1 VEVVEMFNHYKM
13 MTKSA
18 GKLTHAA
25 KRMDPRNKQGA
36 MAQMSQ
42 ALPPQ
47 LLQQMQ
53 AGGGLKEMMKSMQAM
68 GGMKGMPGMP
78 F

>member
-1 VEVVEMFNHYKM
+1 MLSAYKM
-13 MTKSA
+13 MTQQA
-18 GKLTHAA
+18 GKMGKAA
-25 KRMDPRNKQGA
+25 KMDPRNMQGA
-36 MAQMSQ
+36 MAQMQQ

-53 AGGGLKEMMKSMQAM
+53 AGGGGMQGMQEMLKSLQ
-68 GGMKGMPGMP
+68 GMKGMPKGLGRGMP

>member
-1 VEVVEMFNHYKM
+1 M
-13 MTKSA
+13 SS
-18 GKLTHAA
+18 AA

-36 MAQMSQ
+36 MAQMQQ

-47 LLQQMQ
+47 LLQQMA
-53 AGGGLKEMMKSMQAM
+53 AGGGMPNMQEMLKQMQGMK
-68 GGMKGMPGMP
+68 GMKGMPKGFPGLP